1 MTTIGERFA
10 HFMDQNKLSREE
22 INLATGIDVTNVS
35 KIVQNKLSIT
45 RKNQDKIA
53 TGFPQLSIDWL
64 IYGRGTMYVQEQ
76 IPPIILDLLKSV
88 VDLAAV
94 ENVKLEATNYLKKM
108 AHK

>member
-1 MTTIGERFA
+1 MKTIGERFA

-22 INLATGIDVTNVS
+22 VNLATSIDVTNVS
-35 KIVQNKLSIT
+35 KIVQDKLSIS

-64 IYGRGTMYVQEQ
+64 IYGRGTMYVQEP